1 MDLLLYRWFLLLLF
15 LPHYKETWKQ
25 NKVLC
30 SRQFQPVAIFIC
42 DGNSARRHCRLSSA
56 FFPSS
61 SDNLI
66 SIFLISRPKKL
77 DDQIWIA
84 ICHDGMRTHTTSWR
98 VLLIYFNSQIE
109 LQLHRKRSM
118 NDDFYNVG
126 SCDSKCALAR
136 FLGVLCVHYWKII
149 DNSLFMYR
157 SLL

>member
-1 MDLLLYRWFLLLLF
+1 MKTKQSAMFEAVSTCCNFHMW
-15 LPHYKETWKQ
+15 WKQ
-25 NKVLC
+25 CSKTLSTQLC
-30 SRQFQPVAIFIC
+30 LLSFLFRQFNFNFSYLA
-42 DGNSARRHCRLSSA
+42 
-56 FFPSS
+56 
-61 SDNLI
+61 
-66 SIFLISRPKKL
+66 PKKL